1 MAGGAVMQGDGARR
15 RESGL
20 AMSGVLAVLF
30 AASLFLLAVLGVA
43 HKVSWNDFLLPSLAQ
58 DDGSTDQAR
67 RS

>member
-1 MAGGAVMQGDGARR
+1 MARGVAVQGEGARR

-20 AMSGVLAVLF
+20 AVTGALAVLF

-43 HKVSWNDFLLPSLAQ
+43 HKVSWNDFLLPSISL
-58 DDGSTDQAR
+58 DDSSAEQAG

>member
-1 MAGGAVMQGDGARR
+1 MAGGAVVPGEGARR